1 MIKMTRKRER
11 ERKEVRACVFA
22 FACENAKVRER
33 ERERRKC
40 DTDGRDG
47 QDITN
52 HCHAKSS
59 LSLIDLSIQFIF
71 LQNNLFIP

>member
-1 MIKMTRKRER
+1 MTRKRER
-11 ERKEVRACVFA
+11 EEVRACVFA

-33 ERERRKC
+33 ERERERRKC

-47 QDITN
+47 QDITK

>member
-11 ERKEVRACVFA
+11 EEVRACVFA